1 MVKQSAVARGVD
13 GFIRKPAWWP
23 LLILFWA
30 GVAALSYAWHYH
42 DLQNYAHQMAA
53 LRGRL
58 VFEIIE
64 TTRLWAARHGG
75 VYAPITADTP
85 SNPHLEVPEKDIRTP
100 SGKALTKVNPAY
112 MTRQLGELI
121 AQERDLRIHIT
132 SLKPIRPANQPDDW
146 EAEALTLFEQGAK
159 EKISIVG
166 TGSTAMFR
174 YMAPLEVKKP
184 CMACHE
190 KQGYQVGDVRGG
202 ISVTFPASYIFG
214 IIDAQ
219 KRDYLVIHIAAFVI
233 FALLAWIS
241 LTAIRRHALALE
253 AARNEL
259 VETEKMASLGR
270 MVAGFAHEVNTP
282 IGVAVGAVSQSRQL
296 VAELD
301 GLLDKDEVTEE
312 DLRERMAILNETSE
326 LALGNLRRAAG
337 MVQSFK
343 RTAVDQTSE
352 SARDY
357 NLAETI
363 HDVQK
368 NLHNLFKHTPIR
380 IEVRCPVTIELHG
393 PVGALEQVLTNL
405 LTNSRMHGFAD
416 GTRAGLIRITAE
428 CTAERVVIEYA
439 DDGAGM
445 SEETARHAFEPF
457 FTTRRGTGGS
467 GLGLYLAYSL
477 VTRGLEGSIVC
488 SSAPGQGARFV
499 IEYPVRIAEKE
510 PRT

>member
-1 MVKQSAVARGVD
+1 MIKQSPLAKAVD
-13 GFIRKPAWWP
+13 GFIHRPAWWP

-30 GVAALSYAWHYH
+30 GVTVLSYAWHYR

-75 VYAPITADTP
+75 VYAPITEETP
-85 SNPHLEVPEKDIRTP
+85 SNPHLEVPEKEIKTP
-100 SGKALTKVNPAY
+100 SGKPLTKINPAY

-132 SLKPIRPANQPDDW
+132 SLKPIRPANKADDW
-146 EAEALTLFEQGAK
+146 ETEALSGFERGEK

-166 TGSTAMFR
+166 AGKEAMFR

-202 ISVTFPASYIFG
+202 ISVTFPASYVFG

-219 KRDYLVIHIAAFVI
+219 KRDYLVIHIAAFAI
-233 FALLAWIS
+233 LSLLAWGS
-241 LTAIRRHALALE
+241 LSAIRRHLLALE
-253 AARNEL
+253 AARSEL
-259 VETEKMASLGR
+259 VETEKLASLGR

-282 IGVAVGAVSQSRQL
+282 VGVAVGAVSQSRQL
-296 VAELD
+296 VGELHD
-301 GLLDKDEVTEE
+301 LIDKEEVTEE
-312 DLRERMAILNETSE
+312 ELRERMGMLDEASQ
-326 LALGNLRRAAG
+326 LALNNLRRAAE

-352 SARDY
+352 IERDY
-357 NLAETI
+357 DLAEVI
-363 HDVQK
+363 EDVRK
-368 NLHNLFKHTPIR
+368 NLNNQFKHTPIKV
-380 IEVRCPVTIELHG
+380 EVKCPAGIRLHG
-393 PVGALEQVLTNL
+393 PVGALGQLITNL
-405 LTNSRMHGFAD
+405 MTNSRMHAFAD
-416 GTRAGLIRITAE
+416 GTHPGHIRITASCAGE
-428 CTAERVVIEYA
+428 KVIIDYA

-445 SEETARHAFEPF
+445 SEEPLQRAFEPF
-457 FTTRRGTGGS
+457 YTTRRGTGGS
-467 GLGLYLAYSL
+467 GLGLYLAYNL
-477 VTRGLEGSIVC
+477 ATRGLGGTIVC
-488 SSAPGQGARFV
+488 TSVPGKGARYL
-499 IEYPVRIAEKE
+499 IEYPRHPATGK
-510 PRT
+510 PA